1 MIYKSASRSKTSIFT
16 ENAKFCLKILFWKHS
31 ECNKILLS
39 DKNSKKNWNFLPKTP
54 PNKYD
59 PRAHV
64 HNNCVATPA
73 SKIQILF
80 YHLQQFEAKKPA
92 VSDRLSLG
100 SRLARV
106 WCPHFQHLDP
116 EPQWQQLQRT
126 FSSASTSASNSQ
138 TKNMPNCHIL
148 QGSNTLIL
156 IALPNIFA
164 LLSVQI

>member
-1 MIYKSASRSKTSIFT
+1 MPNFVSKSYF
-16 ENAKFCLKILFWKHS
+16 ENTPNATKFCLV
-31 ECNKILLS
+31 
-39 DKNSKKNWNFLPKTP
+39 T
-54 PNKYD
+54 
-59 PRAHV
+59 
-64 HNNCVATPA
+64 
-73 SKIQILF
+73 KIQRKIEIF
-80 YHLQQFEAKKPA
+80 YQKHPLINMTRVLMLKTTVLLHQLAKSRYYFIICNNLKLKKPA

-106 WCPHFQHLDP
+106 RCPHFQHLDP

-126 FSSASTSASNSQ
+126 FLSASTSASNSQ